1 LRFGLRHRGLCYRPT
16 RIHKAG
22 AKGEVVLSAQTTD
35 GELVVQ
41 AREGSQDA
49 FAMLVQR
56 HRRMIWSVCLRITAD
71 RHDAEDAVQDA
82 LVAAWHHLGSFRGE
96 AALSTWLYR
105 NAANAATAIVRRRR
119 PEPMEELPLPDV
131 ADFSGALADVDLV
144 QTALAQLPLA
154 FRQALVLRE
163 LCDLT
168 YEQIAAQQ
176 GVGIQTVKSR
186 LHRGRSMLKAVLERA
201 DA

>member
-1 LRFGLRHRGLCYRPT
+1 VG
-16 RIHKAG
+16 
-22 AKGEVVLSAQTTD
+22 VVLSAQTTD
-35 GELVVQ
+35 VELVAR

-56 HRRMIWSVCLRITAD
+56 HRRMVWSVCLRITAD

-82 LVAAWHHLGSFRGE
+82 LVSVWHHLDSFRGE
-96 AALSTWLYR
+96 SAFSTWLYR
-105 NAANAATAIVRRRR
+105 IAANAATAIVRRRR

-131 ADFSGALADVDLV
+131 SDFAGRLADVDLV
-144 QTALAQLPLA
+144 QAALAQLPLA

-168 YEQIAAQQ
+168 YDQIASEQ
-176 GVGIQTVKSR
+176 GVGVQTVKSR
-186 LHRGRSMLKAVLERA
+186 LHRGRAMLKVVLERA
-201 DA
+201 VA